1 MSLLMLADSVVGIVR
16 AREGALVMFWLGDWS
31 RISWRTSSVELLS
44 SRSVPRDA
52 GSSRTTLGYYRKMI
66 SFIQDR
72 KVSILTGATRASC
85 MGHSSSS
92 VRRTESALLITIKVP
107 TTLLDKPHI
116 R

>member
-1 MSLLMLADSVVGIVR
+1 MLADSVVGIVR
-16 AREGALVMFWLGDWS
+16 AREGALVMFWFGDWS
-31 RISWRTSSVELLS
+31 RISWRTSSVELPS

-66 SFIQDR
+66 GFIQDR
-72 KVSILTGATRASC
+72 KVSILTGTTRASC
-85 MGHSSSS
+85 MGHSSS

-107 TTLLDKPHI
+107 TILLDKPHI